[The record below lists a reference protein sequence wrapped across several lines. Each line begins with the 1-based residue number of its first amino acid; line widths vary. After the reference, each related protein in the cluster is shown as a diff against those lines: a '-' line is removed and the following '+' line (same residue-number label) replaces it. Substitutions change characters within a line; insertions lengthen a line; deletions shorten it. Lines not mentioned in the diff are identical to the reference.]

1 MNKFPFS
8 NDNKR
13 YHTFNYETRKHF
25 GFKVFKVGL
34 NAGFTCPN
42 RDGSVAFGGCSF
54 CNAMG
59 SGDFQGE
66 TTLNLLEQ
74 FKRGVAIQKK
84 KWPDAKAIA
93 YFQAFTNTYAPLHQ
107 LKALYEPFIQ
117 NNDVIALA
125 IATRI
130 DCLDE
135 DIIQYLDELTQF
147 KDVYLEL
154 GLQSIHDETAI
165 HMNRGYSYEQFKTVF
180 LRLKNTKLKLIVHLM
195 NGYPTETTEQMLET
209 AKVIGQ
215 LKPYGIKIH
224 MLNLLKN
231 TRLAMEHR
239 INPYQLLDMEAY
251 INLVVTQ
258 LRYIP
263 QAVSILRLTGDYS
276 PTDLI
281 EPQWIKQ
288 KINVLN
294 GIDKKM
300 AIMDVIQG
308 DLCSE

>member
-1 MNKFPFS
+1 MNEFPYS

-13 YHTFNYETRKHF
+13 YHTFNYETRKHY

-42 RDGSVAFGGCSF
+42 RDGNVAFGGCSF
-54 CNAMG
+54 CNEVG
-59 SGDFQGE
+59 SGDFQGN
-66 TTLNLLEQ
+66 TTLDLMDQ
-74 FKRGVAIQKK
+74 FDRGVAIQKK
-84 KWPDAKAIA
+84 KWPEAKAIA

-107 LKALYEPFIQ
+107 LKNLYEPFLHHP
-117 NNDVIALA
+117 DVIALA

-135 DIIQYLDELTQF
+135 AIIQYLDELTQI

-154 GLQSIHDETAI
+154 GLQSIHDSTAI
-165 HMNRGYSYEQFKTVF
+165 HMNRGYSYKEFETVF
-180 LRLKNTKLKLIVHLM
+180 LRLKKTKLKLIVHLM
-195 NGYPTETTEQMLET
+195 NGYPTENTEQMLET
-209 AKVIGQ
+209 VKVVGQ

-224 MLNLLKN
+224 MLNLLEN
-231 TRLAMEHR
+231 TRLAMEHHVK
-239 INPYQLLDMEAY
+239 PYHLLDMESY
-251 INLVVTQ
+251 IDLVVKQ
-258 LRYIP
+258 LRFIP
-263 QAVSILRLTGDYS
+263 AEVSILRLTGDYS

-294 GIDKKM
+294 GIDKMM
-300 AIMDVIQG
+300 AKMDVAQG